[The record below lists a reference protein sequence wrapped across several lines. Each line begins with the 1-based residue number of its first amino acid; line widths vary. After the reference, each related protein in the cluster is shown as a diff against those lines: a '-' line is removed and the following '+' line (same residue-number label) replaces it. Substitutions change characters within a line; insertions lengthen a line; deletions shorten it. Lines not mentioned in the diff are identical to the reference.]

1 MRSHAANELRWK
13 ISRKRLASVQ
23 TLQLDGLR
31 QPLSKLL
38 PFISGIGKQE
48 KSESGSGSKSGAR

>member
-13 ISRKRLASVQ
+13 VSRKRLASVQ

-38 PFISGIGKQE
+38 PFISGIGKQQMVFVE
-48 KSESGSGSKSGAR
+48 TPLPR